1 MIGLN
6 VEKIEL
12 TCHIVR
18 THNRIELPK
27 FKLAHLFGWAFCRIN
42 AGFAAFKRAKPL
54 DLAQDMA
61 GGTAIWHG
69 SVRLRSLKS
78 GGASRATHLLAV
90 GTKRLDQGDLAMN
103 ICI

>member
-1 MIGLN
+1 MMGVN

-42 AGFAAFKRAKPL
+42 AGFAAIKRAKPL

-78 GGASRATHLLAV
+78 GVTSRATHLLAV
-90 GTKRLDQGDLAMN
+90 GTKRQDQGDLATN